1 MSITFVRSL
10 RDAAFKAL
18 SILVSYKVW
27 ILTAATWLCA
37 ADRLSELYWFL
48 LAVLVISTR
57 AFEKVAGITFT
68 GRTATGRSG
77 RPAATTGTDQGA
89 GEGA

>member
-1 MSITFVRSL
+1 MGITFVTSL
-10 RDAAFKAL
+10 RDAAYKAL
-18 SILVSYKVW
+18 SIIVSYKVW

-57 AFEKVAGITFT
+57 SFEKALGIGFT
-68 GRTATGRSG
+68 GRTSAGRSSSA
-77 RPAATTGTDQGA
+77 RTGTDQGA
-89 GEGA
+89 GEES

>member
-1 MSITFVRSL
+1 MGITFVRSL

-18 SILVSYKVW
+18 SIIVSYKIW

-48 LAVLVISTR
+48 LAALVISTR
-57 AFEKVAGITFT
+57 SFEKAVGIGFT
-68 GRTATGRSG
+68 GRTSAGHS
-77 RPAATTGTDQGA
+77 RPAITGADQGT
-89 GEGA
+89 GEGN

>member
-1 MSITFVRSL
+1 MGIAFVRTV

-18 SILVSYKVW
+18 SIIVSYKVW

-48 LAVLVISTR
+48 LAVLVIIDTQ
-57 AFEKVAGITFT
+57 F
-68 GRTATGRSG
+68 
-77 RPAATTGTDQGA
+77 
-89 GEGA
+89 